1 MVRVT
6 WLWWADDSGRM
17 VGRVVGGLRLI
28 MLSSAVDPDCNI
40 SRSSWFVMIEPCDS
54 SSLTLTSCSGRDL
67 VPLEDFVFFFFFFA
81 NYPSFFRVNIQ
92 DLCQPRT
99 GIHLNEICI
108 SKFFVAAPAIFISPV
123 DWLGASRWT
132 LIDLPSMDVLL
143 FFFFFFLGKIVF
155 DRIWPQVIFFKKLNC
170 F

>member
-1 MVRVT
+1 MSRWFRPDGWSCCWRIAT
-6 WLWWADDSGRM
+6 DN
-17 VGRVVGGLRLI
+17 VV
-28 MLSSAVDPDCNI
+28 VC
-40 SRSSWFVMIEPCDS
+40 SRSGLQHFSFELVRDDWAVWFELFDIDVMQRTWPGATWRFRLFLI
-54 SSLTLTSCSGRDL
+54 
-67 VPLEDFVFFFFFFA
+67 FFFFLFLPIIRVF
-81 NYPSFFRVNIQ
+81 SCVNIQ

-143 FFFFFFLGKIVF
+143 FFFFFFWKNWFWSNLASS
-155 DRIWPQVIFFKKLNC
+155 DLKKKMNC
-170 F
+170 M